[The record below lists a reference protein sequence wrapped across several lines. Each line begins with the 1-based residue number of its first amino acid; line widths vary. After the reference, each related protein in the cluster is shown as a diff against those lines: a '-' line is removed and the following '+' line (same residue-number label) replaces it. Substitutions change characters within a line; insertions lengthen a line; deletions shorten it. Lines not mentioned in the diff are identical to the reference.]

1 MLITNASYIKFWRV
15 VTYRAGVQHIE
26 GGFVDYADAERYAR
40 RQQGNGYRIES
51 ITSYM
56 EHH

>member
-1 MLITNASYIKFWRV
+1 MVITNRNYVKFWKV
-15 VTYRAGVQHIE
+15 TTYRAGVPHVE
-26 GGFVDYADAERYAR
+26 GGFVDYEDAFAYAR
-40 RQQGNGYRIES
+40 RQQGNGYRIQS